1 MDDDVERTLEALEAR
16 LRALQADLATA
27 AAPPPP
33 PPPRAAAP
41 APTEVRDPLDQ
52 FGTELRRL
60 ATELVAAWDRVVEH
74 ERGHGA
80 HRIVLEARADLRG
93 LAALERALSTAP
105 AVRTLD
111 LRAYAAGHASLVVE
125 VS

>member
-1 MDDDVERTLEALEAR
+1 VSDDDVERTLEGLEAR
-16 LRALQADLATA
+16 LRTLQADLASAA

-33 PPPRAAAP
+33 PPTPPPAAN
-41 APTEVRDPLDQ
+41 DPLDQ
-52 FGTELRRL
+52 FGVELRRL
-60 ATELVAAWDRVVEH
+60 ATELVQAWDRVVEH
-74 ERGHGA
+74 ERGRGA